1 MRRCSPLVA
10 LLVRAGAAAPARA
23 SAAGAAA
30 GTTAAA
36 PSRGVTRAARAA
48 AAAPARAD
56 PAAIAA
62 LFDQLQ
68 RGASSLV
75 DVAVERDGSA
85 SLSLHGPG
93 GKSFLLTTEHGAG
106 TVRLQST
113 AATGLAKSEMFYT
126 YRHNAATGHWVCVD
140 TGHFL
145 IELLTRDCV
154 FHFRGVP
161 SW

>member
-1 MRRCSPLVA
+1 MHRAPLA
-10 LLVRAGAAAPARA
+10 LLLTRAAGRGAAARAPAAPARA
-23 SAAGAAA
+23 
-30 GTTAAA
+30 
-36 PSRGVTRAARAA
+36 VTRAARAA
-48 AAAPARAD
+48 AAHVAPPD

-68 RGASSLV
+68 RGAASLV
-75 DVAVERDGSA
+75 DVTVERDGAA
-85 SLSLHGPG
+85 SLALHGPG

-113 AATGLAKSEMFYT
+113 ASTGLAKSEMFYT